1 MERRRRLDATR
12 YTPGRGLILLL
23 LLLLPP
29 GRTYPQTS
37 LPQTSLP
44 RTSWPPAPPAASAAE
59 IKRLY
64 EAGRWNEILRLTRRS
79 PAEPADLELYRG
91 LALAR
96 LGHLNEAEATF
107 RTAFARNPRD
117 SRFLEEMAGIAY
129 RQKRF
134 AAAKKELRRALAI
147 NPKSAYADNFLAS
160 IYFLE
165 GNLDAALKY
174 WNRVDKPR
182 LSDLT
187 YDPIPDLD
195 PSILDRIFSFSRGAV
210 WRRDRFLTTQTQ
222 LQALDLF
229 PYMRFDPEAQPDG
242 SFHLAFDPGQRKSG
256 LCVDLPCIG
265 TALRGLPYQAVYP
278 EFYNLNGKGLNWRS
292 FVRWDDEK
300 RLLASEIAGPLGE
313 SPSRRF
319 RLYFDGRNENWDIRN
334 TLIRSARSPAGLN
347 QEREVAGAAVQ
358 SIPSWRFQWSLGAE
372 FSHRNFRSLYG
383 IPAEAGPFFTNSS
396 GIAAHSEAQRIL
408 WQFPERKFTLRAGA
422 AGELGDFFARPLGR
436 YGRIQGSLGADWLPK
451 ARSDDDAL
459 FTKLRVGRTFGPM
472 PFDDLFM
479 LGFDRDNDLWM
490 RGHNGLVNGMKG
502 NAPLGRNFVL
512 SNSDFAK
519 IVHHDPFSV
528 VTAGP
533 FLDSGEIFDPSGF
546 FGSKKWLSDTG
557 LQLTIRM
564 LGSFEYVLG
573 YGKDLRSGGNTFYS
587 AVSW

>member
-1 MERRRRLDATR
+1 MERRGRLDATR
-12 YTPGRGLILLL
+12 NTPGRGLILLL
-23 LLLLPP
+23 PLLLFFLPP
-29 GRTYPQTS
+29 GRAFPQTLPQAAPQTS
-37 LPQTSLP
+37 LPPS
-44 RTSWPPAPPAASAAE
+44 PPVAE
-59 IKRLY
+59 VKRLY
-64 EAGRWNEILRLTRRS
+64 DAGRWDDVLRLTRRS
-79 PAEPADLELYRG
+79 PAEPADLEIYRG

-96 LGHLNEAEATF
+96 LGHLSEADATF
-107 RTAFARNPRD
+107 RAAFARNPRD

-129 RQKRF
+129 RQKHF
-134 AAAKKELRRALAI
+134 DLAKNELRRALAI
-147 NPKSAYADNFLAS
+147 HPKSVYAANFLAS

-174 WNRVDKPR
+174 WNRVDRPR

-187 YDPIPDLD
+187 YDPTPFLD
-195 PSILDRIFSFSRGAV
+195 PSILDRIFSFSPGAV
-210 WRRDRFLTTQTQ
+210 WRRDRFLTSQAQ
-222 LQALDLF
+222 LQALNLF
-229 PYMRFDPEAQPDG
+229 PDMRLDPEAQPDG
-242 SFHLAFDPGQRKSG
+242 SFHLSFDPGARKSG
-256 LCVDLPCIG
+256 LCLDLPCLG
-265 TALRGLPYQAVYP
+265 TALRGLPYLEVYP

-292 FVRWDDEK
+292 FLRWDDEK
-300 RLLASEIAGPLGE
+300 RLLASELAGPIGE

-334 TLIRSARSPAGLN
+334 TLIRSTRPPAGLN

-372 FSHRNFRSLYG
+372 VSHRIFRSLYG
-383 IPAEAGPFFTNSS
+383 IPAAASPFFTNSS
-396 GIAAHSEAQRIL
+396 GIAARSEGNWVLFQH
-408 WQFPERKFTLRAGA
+408 PERKFTLRAGA
-422 AGELGDFFARPLGR
+422 SGELGDFFARPLGR
-436 YGRIQGSLGADWLPK
+436 YGRIQGSLAAEWLPK

-459 FTKLRVGRTFGPM
+459 HSMLRMGRTFGET

-479 LGFDRDNDLWM
+479 LGFDRDNTLWM
-490 RGHNGLVNGMKG
+490 RGHNGLVDGMKG

-546 FGSKKWLSDTG
+546 FGSGKWLSDTG
-557 LQLTIRM
+557 LQITIRTM
-564 LGSFEYVLG
+564 GSFDYVLG